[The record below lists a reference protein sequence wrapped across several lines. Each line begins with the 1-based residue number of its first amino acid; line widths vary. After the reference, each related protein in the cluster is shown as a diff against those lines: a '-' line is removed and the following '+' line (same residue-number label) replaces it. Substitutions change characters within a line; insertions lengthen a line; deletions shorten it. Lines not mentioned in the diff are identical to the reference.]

1 MGNYRL
7 NHQQFPVWKL
17 GIESRAGVF
26 HSKTQELCSENLYS
40 WLLTELSA
48 SSNPKRAELKLRGS
62 YRGPCLCFS
71 LTPSAIHN
79 LLWIPSLPPNPLKE
93 KLQLSKCRDPIGLV
107 RIHALTASILESTE
121 ILQGIEQN
129 GGFSQKQSSARK
141 NLEKRKEN
149 SFWSGYLLLGE
160 GLGPIMKISS
170 SSSGGVHSLPSPTP
184 YPYLPGQIITLMLV
198 KITLRK

>member
-1 MGNYRL
+1 MILISLGQKNPLCTTINFYGNWTKERTEPVTPRKGLQSDSKQMGNCSCHQQFPTWNLGKDPKQMGNYRL

-107 RIHALTASILESTE
+107 RNSCIDSLHS
-121 ILQGIEQN
+121 
-129 GGFSQKQSSARK
+129 RK
-141 NLEKRKEN
+141 YRD
-149 SFWSGYLLLGE
+149 
-160 GLGPIMKISS
+160 
-170 SSSGGVHSLPSPTP
+170 TP
-184 YPYLPGQIITLMLV
+184 
-198 KITLRK
+198 RN

>member
-1 MGNYRL
+1 MGNCSCHQQFPTWNLGKDPKQMGNYRL

-141 NLEKRKEN
+141 NLEKEKKIV
-149 SFWSGYLLLGE
+149 SGQVTFFWEKGQ
-160 GLGPIMKISS
+160 GLS
-170 SSSGGVHSLPSPTP
+170 
-184 YPYLPGQIITLMLV
+184 
-198 KITLRK
+198 